1 MIIAFTGFMGVGKST
16 IAERLSKTL
25 LCKYIDLDKY
35 IEEKSGL
42 SIAEIFENLGEDY
55 FRKLEEESL
64 EEVIA
69 NNTGKYTVLSLGG
82 GALISS
88 QNQKVVKETTFCI
101 YLRGNSAT
109 LTYRLIKAKK
119 SRPHIK
125 EKSGED
131 LEKEISRL
139 FSVREQGYKYSAT
152 LIIDVDGKSIR
163 EIVEEII
170 EQI

>member
-1 MIIAFTGFMGVGKST
+1 MGVGKST

-42 SIAEIFENLGEDY
+42 SIAEIFENLGEEY

-82 GALISS
+82 GALISTH
-88 QNQKVVKETTFCI
+88 NQKVVKETTFCI

-109 LTYRLIKAKK
+109 LTDRLIKAKK

-152 LIIDVDGKSIR
+152 LIIDVDSKSIR
-163 EIVEEII
+163 EIVDEII
-170 EQI
+170 IHI

>member
-16 IAERLSKTL
+16 IAERLSKAL

-88 QNQKVVKETTFCI
+88 HNQKIVKETTFCI

-109 LTYRLIKAKK
+109 LTDRLIKAK
-119 SRPHIK
+119 
-125 EKSGED
+125 
-131 LEKEISRL
+131 IS
-139 FSVREQGYKYSAT
+139 
-152 LIIDVDGKSIR
+152 
-163 EIVEEII
+163 
-170 EQI
+170 